1 MASYYADD
9 GTTGMKTKVFCNQII
24 IRSGQ
29 GWVLCTKNCVSGKSQ
44 RAKLRPS
51 ECCGLDKEQAPCSHI
66 TDPPTQQLNII

>member
-24 IRSGQ
+24 IRSGR

-44 RAKLRPS
+44 RVKLRPVS
-51 ECCGLDKEQAPCSHI
+51 VVVWIKNKHPVRISKIHQHR
-66 TDPPTQQLNII
+66 N